1 MEQLKV
7 RLPQLGTLAL
17 IVLLWATLTNRG
29 VIHPLILPEIPRV
42 LEAFAQIVQ
51 TPETYRHLRVTL
63 YEFAVAF
70 AVSLSAGLAAGCL
83 LGWIAPLGMIFGPL
97 LQSIYAIPV
106 IIFYPLCILIFGIGP
121 ASKMAFAG
129 FYGFF
134 PIAITCMEGIRNID
148 PNILAL
154 TRSLGA
160 PWYQLW
166 YKVIIPSAVP
176 TIVAGVRLGIIL
188 TLIAVVAG
196 EMIAAK
202 EGIGS
207 RIAWASE
214 IFNAPALYAYIL
226 FVILVMAVINGA
238 LAYLERRVHWEQG

>member
-7 RLPQLGTLAL
+7 RLPQLASLAL
-17 IVLLWATLTNRG
+17 IVLGWAALTSRG
-29 VIHPLILPEIPRV
+29 AIHPLILPEVPSV
-42 LEAFAQIVQ
+42 LSAFTQIIQ
-51 TPETYRHLRVTL
+51 TPETYLHLQVTF

-70 AVSLSAGLAAGCL
+70 GISLSTGLAVGCL
-83 LGWIAPLGMIFGPL
+83 LGWVTPLGIIFGPL

-121 ASKMAFAG
+121 ASKIAFAG

-134 PIAITCMEGIRNID
+134 PIAITSMEGIRNID
-148 PNILAL
+148 PNILVL

-160 PWYQLW
+160 PWYRLW

-207 RIAWASE
+207 RVAWASE

-226 FVILVMAVINGA
+226 LVILLISMINGG
-238 LAYLERRVHWEQG
+238 LAALERRLQWEQ

>member
-7 RLPQLGTLAL
+7 RLPQLGALAL
-17 IVLLWATLTNRG
+17 IVALWVALTGRG
-29 VIHPLILPEIPRV
+29 VIHPLILPAVPSV
-42 LEAFAQIVQ
+42 LDAFVELIQ
-51 TPETYRHLRVTL
+51 TPETYQHLRVTF

-83 LGWIAPLGMIFGPL
+83 LGWVAPLGVIFGPL

-134 PIAITCMEGIRNID
+134 PIAITCMEGVRNID
-148 PNILAL
+148 PNVLVL

-160 PWYQLW
+160 PWYRLW

-176 TIVAGVRLGIIL
+176 TIVAGVRLGLIL

-226 FVILVMAVINGA
+226 FVILLIAVINGL
-238 LAYLERRVHWEQG
+238 LAALERRVQWE